1 MEWRPIFFDILRN
14 VCDYV
19 GNIRV
24 VLFYLGDTR
33 KQRLASC
40 VRGECGLEALYGN
53 SLEVRS
59 AYLGHKRKLTR
70 DIR

>member
-1 MEWRPIFFDILRN
+1 MEQVCFFVGSLWSGDQYFFDILRN

-24 VLFYLGDTR
+24 VLCYLGDTR

-40 VRGECGLEALYGN
+40 VRGECGLEGALWKQER
-53 SLEVRS
+53 LPR
-59 AYLGHKRKLTR
+59 T
-70 DIR
+70 